1 MRRSTAF
8 FLLSCGLV
16 SVAGCGGFDED
27 SAAIEI
33 RQAFCDGWAY
43 GCTEDTVVEIGT
55 VSETPHGRQ
64 VEFKVVDGDDETAI
78 LKAAYLELKEDE
90 WKFMFFEPPFSKQF
104 AEETSR
110 IESDQREL
118 KEHLMDL
125 KAAQKWFTSIYGRFA
140 LNLSELDSVSYK
152 APERTLEMT
161 ASLGGDSWRGQAAS
175 RYVHCVLEVPS
186 QQLPICENLTNAP
199 NSGTPSGPL
208 STAFGEANEE

>member
-1 MRRSTAF
+1 MHRSTAF
-8 FLLSCGLV
+8 LLLSIALV
-16 SVAGCGGFDED
+16 SVAGCGGLDED
-27 SAAIEI
+27 SATLQI
-33 RQAFCDGWAY
+33 RQAFCEGWPY
-43 GCTEDTVVEIGT
+43 GCTEDTVVEIGD
-55 VSETPHGRQ
+55 VSETPHGWQ
-64 VEFKVVDGDDETAI
+64 VAFKVVDGDDQTAI
-78 LKAAYLELKEDE
+78 LKAAYLELEEDE

-110 IESDQREL
+110 VERDQREL

-125 KAAQKWFTSIYGRFA
+125 KAAQRWFTSIYGRFA

-161 ASLGGDSWRGQAAS
+161 ASEGGDSWRGQAAS

-186 QQLPICENLTNAP
+186 QQLPTCENLVNAP

-208 STAFGEANEE
+208 STAFGENDEG